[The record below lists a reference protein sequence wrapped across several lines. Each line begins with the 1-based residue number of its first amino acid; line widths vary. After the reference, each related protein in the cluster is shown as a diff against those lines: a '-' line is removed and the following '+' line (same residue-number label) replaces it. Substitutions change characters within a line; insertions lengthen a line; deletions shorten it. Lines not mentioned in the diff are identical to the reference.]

1 MLDEN
6 NEEIMNH
13 LDENQENFILKPGE
27 AIYKLYENVLDNK
40 AEGLNQTSFN
50 IRYNF
55 SETYIANQYV
65 K

>member
-6 NEEIMNH
+6 DEEIINH
-13 LDENQENFILKPGE
+13 LDENQENFILKLGE

-55 SETYIANQYV
+55 SETYTANQYV